1 MFTKYTLRLAGLFF
15 GAVFGAMVAFGGGVP
30 TVPISP
36 AFNEPSQIVATLNA
50 LIQSLNGQASPI
62 TPTAPAVVSLGS
74 FGTASGG
81 TPVTLNAQRGVVS
94 FTGVGTL
101 ATGAVTTLTMT
112 NSAVSAASDCQF
124 QVQSGGAA
132 GSAPYVSTATPTAGS
147 MALILANGGTTA
159 TGAAATF
166 AIGFNCVN

>member
-1 MFTKYTLRLAGLFF
+1 MRKYLAALATAAAFLAGLSSAYA
-15 GAVFGAMVAFGGGVP
+15 GSVPSIPSNPTYSDPAAIVP
-30 TVPISP
+30 TL
-36 AFNEPSQIVATLNA
+36 NTLVN
-50 LIQSLNGQASPI
+50 QLNGVAGY
-62 TPTAPAVVSLGS
+62 APAQNIALGS
-74 FGTASGG
+74 TGTASGG

-112 NSAVSAASDCQF
+112 NSAVAANSQCYA

-132 GSAPYVSTATPTAGS
+132 GSAPYISTATPTAGS
-147 MALILANGGTTA
+147 LALILANGGTTS

-166 AIGFNCVN
+166 AIAFQCF

>member
-1 MFTKYTLRLAGLFF
+1 MKKFLATVA
-15 GAVFGAMVAFGGGVP
+15 AVLASALVAYAAPIPSIPSNP
-30 TVPISP
+30 TYSDP
-36 AFNEPSQIVATLNA
+36 AAIIATLNT
-50 LIQSLNGQASPI
+50 LINQLNG
-62 TPTAPAVVSLGS
+62 TVGYAPAQSISLGTS
-74 FGTASGG
+74 GTASGG

-101 ATGAVTTLTMT
+101 VTGAVTTLTMT
-112 NSAVSAASDCQF
+112 NSAVAANSQCYA

-147 MALILANGGTTA
+147 LALILANGGTTA

-166 AIGFNCVN
+166 AIAFQCF